1 MVLCTFFSGNNGHTH
16 LRQKNTGPVF
26 FSDKG
31 SQVGVFSDKVFQTR
45 DPRLAL
51 LGRGTSNHLADSL
64 AGKCSLAIISRGL
77 EWPRGSWIPHPPSP
91 TSCLP
96 LSSLATFNEHLMNH
110 FLFYNARA
118 DISQQIIKW
127 WLGSPTAVPISPWH
141 GKLIMSPIWMISDE
155 WQCCYS
161 EQNANKASL
170 VLIHSIFLSSWL
182 HITVI
187 PYNFPKYALSLS

>member
-31 SQVGVFSDKVFQTR
+31 SQVGVFSDKGFSEKVFQTR

-77 EWPRGSWIPHPPSP
+77 E
-91 TSCLP
+91 
-96 LSSLATFNEHLMNH
+96 
-110 FLFYNARA
+110 
-118 DISQQIIKW
+118 
-127 WLGSPTAVPISPWH
+127 
-141 GKLIMSPIWMISDE
+141 
-155 WQCCYS
+155 
-161 EQNANKASL
+161 
-170 VLIHSIFLSSWL
+170 
-182 HITVI
+182 
-187 PYNFPKYALSLS
+187 